1 MDYSRRDWNLL
12 LPALA
17 AAAAARADAKALPS
31 KALRFED
38 LPVRKN
44 GENRSRATLDGLT
57 HTGYPIEL
65 HQTELAPGLAPHP
78 PHRHEH
84 EEMLM
89 IREGTLEV
97 TIAGESTRLGPGSV
111 AFVASDIEHGWRNVG
126 GSRAHY
132 FVLALGRGVK

>member
-1 MDYSRRDWNLL
+1 MDYTRRDWNLL

-17 AAAAARADAKALPS
+17 AAAAKGEAKALPS

-78 PHRHEH
+78 PHHHEH

-89 IREGTLEV
+89 IREGTLAV

-111 AFVASDIEHGWRNVG
+111 AFVASNIEHGWRNVG
-126 GSRAHY
+126 DTRAHY